1 MAFFKPQ
8 MLGTAVLRDL
18 QIAMRKD
25 LRAAVKRTGTR
36 DVKFLLAKDVKL
48 ADGKKACVFV
58 VAALPDEVKI
68 WHEALK
74 SRKPAAFAEGT
85 CAFEQD
91 EDRTTRI
98 LLKRISGASRQVA
111 IKTAGA
117 ALRGD
122 PAFVVHDAT
131 DQDAQREAQENEAEE
146 NETSQSEANAVRP
159 LQVRPADIKRLAAEI
174 GVPEADVR
182 RELQAH
188 GGEIARQLEAF
199 MNEVRE
205 EIGLR

>member
-117 ALRGD
+117 ALRG
-122 PAFVVHDAT
+122 
-131 DQDAQREAQENEAEE
+131 EE